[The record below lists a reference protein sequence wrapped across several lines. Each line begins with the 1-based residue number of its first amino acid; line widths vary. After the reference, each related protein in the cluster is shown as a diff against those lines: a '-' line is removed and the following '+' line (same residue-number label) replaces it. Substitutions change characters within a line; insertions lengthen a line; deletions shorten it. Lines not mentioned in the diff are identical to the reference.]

1 MDIDIDTP
9 STFEPKDVFPNVV
22 HASTLQASKY
32 KRHPAGVYFQRV
44 PTEPTLGVS
53 SVPYNIAPAFGLFKV
68 DFLHL
73 SLLDGFTS
81 KSEIRNLL
89 KQPVPWELLD
99 DPTITAELFQLK
111 NHSDVIQWIKP
122 RDVQSLADCVALI
135 RPGKRHLLDGYHLD
149 VVRTRVEL
157 YRTPLPK
164 GCFKKAHAIAYALNI
179 VLQLH
184 QIKRQRQVE

>member
-9 STFEPKDVFPNVV
+9 STFEPKVVFPSVV
-22 HASTLQASKY
+22 PASTIQANKY

-44 PTEPTLGVS
+44 PMEPTLGVS

-73 SLLDGFTS
+73 SLLDGFKS
-81 KSEIRNLL
+81 KSEIRALL

-99 DPTITAELFQLK
+99 DPTVISELFQLK
-111 NHSDVIQWIKP
+111 NHPDVIRWVHP

-135 RPGKRHLLDGYHLD
+135 RPGKRHLLDDYHRN
-149 VVRTRVEL
+149 VEQTRVEL

-164 GCFKKAHAIAYALNI
+164 GCFKKAHAVAYALNI

-184 QIKRQRQVE
+184 QIKQQRQSE